1 MFKRWLTRLVDKWRL
16 DAFEGCVPNPETNW
30 TGGRKKRR
38 QTLSSGNKTPSN
50 SHHRVSHN
58 FDDNSVITFKVYGA
72 NGGKIVEASRYDD
85 SRDNE
90 VIKLYIIEENADF
103 TESLSRIVT
112 MEYLR

>member
-1 MFKRWLTRLVDKWRL
+1 MFKKWLTRIVDKWRM
-16 DAFEGCVPNPETNW
+16 DEWEKNEPESTEHIRK
-30 TGGRKKRR
+30 RKKFG
-38 QTLSSGNKTPSN
+38 QKTNSSSIASK

>member
-1 MFKRWLTRLVDKWRL
+1 MFKKWLIRLADKWRL
-16 DAFEGCVPNPETNW
+16 DAFEGCVPEIEISNSR
-30 TGGRKKRR
+30 RKKFG
-38 QTLSSGNKTPSN
+38 QKTNSSSIAPK

-58 FDDNSVITFKVYGA
+58 YDDNSVITFKVYGA

-112 MEYLR
+112 LEYLR